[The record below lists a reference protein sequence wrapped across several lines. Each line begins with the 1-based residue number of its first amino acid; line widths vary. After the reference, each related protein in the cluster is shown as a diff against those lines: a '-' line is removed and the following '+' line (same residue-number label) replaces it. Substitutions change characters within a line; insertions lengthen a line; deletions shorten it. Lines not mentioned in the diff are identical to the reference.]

1 MAANDPMVSEVSI
14 CNQAL
19 LWLGQETIS
28 SFDDLSTTAQWCRNN
43 YPFIRDAV
51 LESRM
56 WTFATGR
63 AISETANLDAW
74 GKDYAHNI
82 PFYWMSVF
90 RVYRNNTG
98 PTVGQEQFPV
108 PWRLEGNKVL
118 TQYPTV
124 YMWGLAY
131 VTDTGRFSPLFVQA
145 LAARIAADAAI
156 PLTENRQLQA
166 DMWGLYNDKLAEAA
180 ARDGQQGTSDTITQ
194 SRLTGVRRTGGAW
207 INSGDGPFG

>member
-19 LWLGQETIS
+19 LWLGQETII
-28 SFDDLSTTAQWCRNN
+28 SFDDPSTTAEWCRNN

-56 WTFATGR
+56 WTFATSR
-63 AISETANLDAW
+63 AKSSTANLDAW
-74 GKDYAHNI
+74 GQEYSHNM
-82 PFYWMSVF
+82 PVYWISVF
-90 RVYRNNTG
+90 RVYRDVSNNTHQ
-98 PTVGQEQFPV
+98 PIE
-108 PWRLEGNKVL
+108 WRREGNKIL
-118 TQYPTV
+118 CSEANIFL
-124 YMWGLAY
+124 WGLVY
-131 VTDTGRFSPLFVQA
+131 ITDTGRFSPLFVQA

-166 DMWGLYNDKLAEAA
+166 DMWGLYNDKLSEAA